1 MEPDG
6 LTFQFSEDFL
16 LAYGGYCQQLRE
28 ANPGKVFV
36 VQVSVD
42 VIGYGM
48 PEISVVEDVKAVE
61 PEKRALQA

>member
-16 LAYGGYCQQLRE
+16 LAYAGYCQQLRE

-48 PEISVVEDVKAVE
+48 PEISVVEYVKAVE